1 MSRTA
6 RPRLGN
12 DLFELF
18 PDLPRPIRRTDP
30 GRREQVLKL
39 AAAAVT
45 RTAENAQRQ
54 LEASARVR
62 DALAAR
68 QQGKPRRRWK
78 FS

>member
-6 RPRLGN
+6 RPRHAD
-12 DLFELF
+12 DLFALF
-18 PDLPRPIRRTDP
+18 PDLPRPVRRSDSS
-30 GRREQVLKL
+30 RREQVLKL